1 MSPTS
6 PFSYTWTP
14 TTPVSRR
21 AGGRVT
27 TSRTELLQIGIA
39 YAVLTFC
46 LVILLSGS
54 DALFGTGR
62 GLLLVSPLLVAVA
75 ATAALTGFVMHE
87 LAHKIAA
94 QRRGF
99 WAEFRLSPMGLVLA
113 LFTAFIG
120 LLFAAPGATVVGGM
134 SPADRRNWGQTSLA
148 GPLTNFG
155 FGIAFYGAAL
165 GAFLFDRTSSAFGWL
180 LLLAYIN
187 GWFGTFNLIP
197 LGPLDGAKVFRW
209 SRTIWAGAIVV
220 LGAFAV
226 VSYLAFFVY
235 GLPTL
240 RWPL

>member
-1 MSPTS
+1 MSSTS

-14 TTPVSRR
+14 TTLPSATARPGRR
-21 AGGRVT
+21 IT

-54 DALFGTGR
+54 DALFGTGN
-62 GLLLVSPLLVAVA
+62 GLLFVSPILVAVA
-75 ATAALTGFVMHE
+75 AAAALTGFVMHE
-87 LAHKIAA
+87 LAHKVAA
-94 QRRGF
+94 QHRGF

-113 LFTAFIG
+113 LFTAFVG

-148 GPLTNFG
+148 GPLTNFA
-155 FGIAFYGAAL
+155 FGLAFYGAAL
-165 GAFLFDRTSSAFGWL
+165 GASVLGSSVFGWL

-209 SRTIWAGAIVV
+209 SKGIWATAIAVM
-220 LGAFAV
+220 GAFAV

-235 GLPTL
+235 GRPTL
-240 RWPL
+240 LWPL